1 MDMGISGKKALVCA
15 SSKGLGRG
23 CAEALAGEGVQLVI
37 NGRDADVLAATASEI
52 RSNYGVV
59 VTEVACDV
67 TTPEGQE
74 MLLTAAGDIDILVT
88 NAGGPPPGLWSDWD
102 RTDFIAALDANML
115 TPIALIKA
123 CLPAM
128 MDRGWGRM
136 VNITSQSVK
145 RRSGFLACPMLPAQ
159 G

>member
-37 NGRDADVLAATASEI
+37 NGRNAEILAATASEI
-52 RSNYGVV
+52 RSSYGVL

-67 TTPEGQE
+67 TTAEGQA

-88 NAGGPPPGLWSDWD
+88 NAGG
-102 RTDFIAALDANML
+102 AAAR
-115 TPIALIKA
+115 
-123 CLPAM
+123 AM
-128 MDRGWGRM
+128 
-136 VNITSQSVK
+136 V
-145 RRSGFLACPMLPAQ
+145 
-159 G
+159 